1 MWINSFFN
9 TIHPIL
15 SQQSVLT
22 KLAESRNVWNFS
34 KNSNIR
40 FIFSHTHAE
49 YFLMTYT
56 SPLKIDLL
64 IIDNTKYHYF
74 RFGKQNSHIFD
85 FESFER
91 EIVVN
96 IDDFLHIGISVAS
109 YKYSKPKR
117 FILFYFFFWFL
128 LSIYFTSIGMRFRCG
143 CIQNDCIKH

>member
-22 KLAESRNVWNFS
+22 KRAESRNVWNFFEKFQYS
-34 KNSNIR
+34 IY
-40 FIFSHTHAE
+40 ILTHTHAE

-96 IDDFLHIGISVAS
+96 IVDFLHIGISVAS
-109 YKYSKPKR
+109 YKYSKTKR
-117 FILFYFFFWFL
+117 FILFFFWFL
-128 LSIYFTSIGMRFRCG
+128 PSIYFTSIGMRFRCG
-143 CIQNDCIKH
+143 CIQNDYIKH

>member
-1 MWINSFFN
+1 
-9 TIHPIL
+9 
-15 SQQSVLT
+15 
-22 KLAESRNVWNFS
+22 
-34 KNSNIR
+34 
-40 FIFSHTHAE
+40 
-49 YFLMTYT
+49 MTYP

-117 FILFYFFFWFL
+117 FILFIFFFGFFYPFIL
-128 LSIYFTSIGMRFRCG
+128 LRSECNPYADVSKMIA
-143 CIQNDCIKH
+143 

>member
-1 MWINSFFN
+1 
-9 TIHPIL
+9 
-15 SQQSVLT
+15 
-22 KLAESRNVWNFS
+22 
-34 KNSNIR
+34 
-40 FIFSHTHAE
+40 
-49 YFLMTYT
+49 MTYP

-117 FILFYFFFWFL
+117 FILFYFFLVSFIHLFYFDRNAIHMRMYPKWLHKALKLWFP
-128 LSIYFTSIGMRFRCG
+128 IYL
-143 CIQNDCIKH
+143 DEIKKNVQFSQQTFQRIYLEKTHTFSYVILFI

>member
-1 MWINSFFN
+1 MFGICRK
-9 TIHPIL
+9 IPIFDL
-15 SQQSVLT
+15 YSPT
-22 KLAESRNVWNFS
+22 H
-34 KNSNIR
+34 
-40 FIFSHTHAE
+40 IFAQ
-49 YFLMTYT
+49 YFLMTYP

-85 FESFER
+85 FKSFER

-117 FILFYFFFWFL
+117 FILFDIFFGFFYPLIL
-128 LSIYFTSIGMRFRCG
+128 LRSECDPYADVSEMIA
-143 CIQNDCIKH
+143 

>member
-1 MWINSFFN
+1 MFGIFRK
-9 TIHPIL
+9 IPIFDL
-15 SQQSVLT
+15 YSP
-22 KLAESRNVWNFS
+22 
-34 KNSNIR
+34 
-40 FIFSHTHAE
+40 THAQ
-49 YFLMTYT
+49 YFLMTYP

-96 IDDFLHIGISVAS
+96 IVDFLHIGISVAS

-128 LSIYFTSIGMRFRCG
+128 LSIYFTSIGMQSICG